1 LTRAQTPLVAF
12 DNADL
17 MLKRRVIDLFCTVTL
32 LPHTRGKK
40 AFDPGTVKVVPKVR
54 ASSEGETTQ

>member
-1 LTRAQTPLVAF
+1 MTRAQTPLVAF

-17 MLKRRVIDLFCTVTL
+17 MVKRRVIDFFCTVTL
-32 LPHTRGKK
+32 LPHPRGK